1 MARTN
6 SYGYYASSTNKYGW
20 ASIHPGEGPYYGGKM
35 GGDPSVTEWHL
46 YGLNYPPPVP
56 GDFTIEYYP
65 TTSDSTPLFMWTSTS
80 LDTDTLQYQ
89 IQINYLTNDFSSPTH
104 DLGSF
109 SATAMATPTWKS
121 YITLIAEKL
130 TTEGRYYARIRSTDG
145 LTWSAWASTIEF
157 QYILDTPPIPTI
169 DSDIVT
175 PTTSYEQT
183 VCGNKAPGVRIFVRN
198 NNGDWAEA
206 TYGLGQAGNR
216 WCYDFTFTCGYN
228 YIDVISSWDGETD
241 VGVSTQAHADV
252 YLVCGSIETYNVWN
266 CFDELGM
273 LVSLDRLPAE
283 KNKAYKKRILDVFK
297 NPGNSTETGLTN
309 AIARE
314 LGIDKSDVTVQRL
327 SDLSDTTYSDN
338 LLNSDGNAIGT
349 DLERYALE
357 VYSHNP
363 IFWGTVIADES
374 VWDAIDEE
382 YSGVSYLPHLWD
394 PSVSG
399 IYNKWQKT
407 GIGDQDDLWVSNVVK
422 ALDASGLFPNVVTGS
437 GMMAASGSVKIDMN
451 WRLPVHSGYFYTVVP
466 SGASYWS

>member
-1 MARTN
+1 MARIR
-6 SYGYYASSTNKYGW
+6 SYGYYALSTNKYGRG
-20 ASIHPGEGPYYGGKM
+20 SLYPTEGPWYGGRM
-35 GGDPSVTEWHL
+35 GGDTAIEYWSM

-56 GDFTIEYYP
+56 LGLTIEHYP
-65 TTSDSTPLFMWTSTS
+65 STSDSTPLFMWTSVPLEVES
-80 LDTDTLQYQ
+80 LQYQ
-89 IQINYLTNDFSSPTH
+89 IQINYLSNDFSNPTQ
-104 DLGSF
+104 DLGTF
-109 SATAMATPTWKS
+109 TATAMSASTWYSYSTP
-121 YITLIAEKL
+121 IANIL
-130 TTEGRYYARIRSTDG
+130 YMEGDYYARIRSTDG
-145 LTWSAWASTIEF
+145 FAWSDWSDVIEF
-157 QYILDTPPIPTI
+157 EFLISPPPMPTI
-169 DSDIVT
+169 DSTIVT

-183 VCGNKAPGVRIFVRN
+183 VCGDKEPGVRIFVRN
-198 NNGDWAEA
+198 NEGDWDEA
-206 TYGLGQAGNR
+206 TYGLGQDGNR

-228 YIDVISSWDGETD
+228 YIDVISSWDGDTSI
-241 VGVSTQAHADV
+241 GVSTQAHATV
-252 YLVCGSIETYNVWN
+252 YLVCGSIESYNVWN

-273 LVSLDRLPAE
+273 LVSLGRLSAE
-283 KNKAYKKRILDVFK
+283 KNAAYKKRILDVFK

-394 PSVSG
+394 PSASG